1 MKKYFKVTIE
11 TNDENETFDEDDFT
25 VEESVCNAIENEVQ
39 DNIESPI
46 FDCKFNVEE
55 IKNSGLAETIPLMI
69 STDYKERFIAEYKQ
83 LKNRLAGLSKML
95 NKWDKG
101 ELSFTPSC
109 RRTIYDLQL
118 KAMMDYKYILDKRAE
133 IESIDLK

>member
-1 MKKYFKVTIE
+1 MMKMKHLMKMILL
-11 TNDENETFDEDDFT
+11 
-25 VEESVCNAIENEVQ
+25 
-39 DNIESPI
+39 I

-101 ELSFTPSC
+101 ELSFTPPC